1 MDREDAVVFHQFMDK
16 AARYIRIT
24 SSEEVEGYGF
34 RYYHIPFLVAMER
47 SPGISQKGLCERVP
61 LDKSRVSIVVRE
73 LIGLGLCANDSTG
86 KVWSLH
92 LTPKG
97 KDAYAKAIQVTINL
111 DDEIFSVLTEEER
124 DIFCSM
130 ASRMCK
136 HLDELSED
144 DVSNNVNN

>member
-24 SSEEVEGYGF
+24 SSEKVEGDGF

-73 LIGLGLCANDSTG
+73 LISLGLCANDSTG
-86 KVWSLH
+86 KVWSLN

-97 KDAYAKAIQVTINL
+97 KEAYAKAMQVTIDL
-111 DDEIFSVLTEEER
+111 DTEIFSVLTDEEKEK
-124 DIFCSM
+124 FCLM
-130 ASRMCK
+130 ASKMSK
-136 HLDELSED
+136 HLDDISGGD
-144 DVSNNVNN
+144 ASNDIGN